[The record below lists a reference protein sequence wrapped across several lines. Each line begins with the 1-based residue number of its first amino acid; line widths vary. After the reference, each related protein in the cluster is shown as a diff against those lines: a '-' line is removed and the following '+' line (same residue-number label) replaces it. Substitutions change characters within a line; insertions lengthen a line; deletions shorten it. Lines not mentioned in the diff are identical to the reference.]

1 MRFIARHAQISSYRL
16 TNLAGPLALAASLLT
31 LFFGTSVG
39 AESVDD
45 QKKDRA
51 EERQI
56 ERRIQRQT
64 EVEGLW
70 ATGGSLVRVSR
81 NGESLQM
88 IVVALEEP
96 LDEQGLPLSDIHNPD
111 KSLRSQSILGMDLLA
126 HYKFTGKR
134 WEGKI
139 YDPESG
145 STYSSR
151 MQKKDDVLELR
162 GYIGTPLLGKT
173 KKFKPISRCRD
184 DMLVMLKSANI
195 TGHCGI

>member
-1 MRFIARHAQISSYRL
+1 MRLIARHLQISRYRL
-16 TNLAGPLALAASLLT
+16 TNAASPLALAALLLT
-31 LFFGTSVG
+31 LFSTSVG

-45 QKKDRA
+45 LKKDRA
-51 EERQI
+51 EERRI
-56 ERRIQRQT
+56 ERQT

-70 ATGGSLVRVSR
+70 ATGGSLVEVSR

-111 KSLRSQSILGMDLLA
+111 KSQRGQAILGMDLLA
-126 HYKFTGKR
+126 RYKFTGKR

-151 MQKKDDVLELR
+151 MQKKGDVLELR

-195 TGHCGI
+195 SGHCGL